1 MADFATKVQQAAS
14 SGDINEVHRAA
25 AENNMLVV
33 DKNNIE
39 PVLEEFET
47 AIIDA
52 DELCSKVDPDETPYK
67 SKYEARKLLDAVV
80 NKLEANKTIMT
91 LEGKKDVIKKE
102 ISWRTAVLQTRIGS
116 ISMDVDEPH
125 NAQNE
130 LESAV
135 EIFFPGFREQ
145 VDQISYGDA
154 EKDYATIEANLALLP
169 PLTFL
174 EPVHRTCCDAFK
186 CVNALGILWAGRDR
200 VKRSF
205 LYLHSAKVLY
215 DSLSENR
222 SLPRGIRREV
232 ESLYTHNLFYLAQAY
247 GHIGKPDYACK
258 YCHETLDRQY
268 IAGVEGSAALE
279 WVKNA
284 MGIADFHMTLGK
296 NKQAAYSSLL
306 LIFCFLNNNALFSH
320 HINYVLNCII
330 IKRFRCMD
338 TLG

>member
-145 VDQISYGDA
+145 VDQISHGDA
-154 EKDYATIEANLALLP
+154 ENDYATIEANLALLP

-174 EPVHRTCCDAFK
+174 EPVPRTCCDA
-186 CVNALGILWAGRDR
+186 I
-200 VKRSF
+200 
-205 LYLHSAKVLY
+205 
-215 DSLSENR
+215 
-222 SLPRGIRREV
+222 
-232 ESLYTHNLFYLAQAY
+232 ESL
-247 GHIGKPDYACK
+247 
-258 YCHETLDRQY
+258 
-268 IAGVEGSAALE
+268 
-279 WVKNA
+279 
-284 MGIADFHMTLGK
+284 
-296 NKQAAYSSLL
+296 
-306 LIFCFLNNNALFSH
+306 
-320 HINYVLNCII
+320 II
-330 IKRFRCMD
+330 
-338 TLG
+338 